1 RYDSRDN
8 PFDTSR
14 GSRLTLSVA
23 YAGGVLGGTVN
34 MVKPTIG
41 ATRFFRLS
49 RKSSVSVNF
58 ETGKIFPFGDD
69 TECAYTYAELST
81 DKPNLCVPT
90 SERFIVGGEF
100 SVRGFQYGV
109 LGPYE
114 NYPNYGL
121 RPAGGY
127 SHQTYNLEYIYRV
140 NDPIRLVL
148 WADAGRAYGYKEKFD
163 FAKLRY
169 SMGAEM
175 RVFLPVFQFPL
186 RFIYAFNPR
195 PEDGDEGNFESFQF
209 TIGNTF

>member
-1 RYDSRDN
+1 M
-8 PFDTSR
+8 F
-14 GSRLTLSVA
+14 
-23 YAGGVLGGTVN
+23 
-34 MVKPTIG
+34 KPTVG
-41 ATRFFRLS
+41 LTRFFRLS
-49 RKSSVSVNF
+49 RKSSVSANM
-58 ETGKIFPFGDD
+58 EAGYILPFGDD
-69 TECAYTYAELST
+69 SDCAYVYSDLST

-127 SHQTYNLEYIYRV
+127 SHQTYNFEYIYRV
-140 NDPIRLVL
+140 NDPIRFVL

-163 FAKLRY
+163 FGKLRY
-169 SMGAEM
+169 STGAEM

-186 RFIYAFNPR
+186 RFIYAINPA
-195 PEDGDEGNFESFQF
+195 PEDGDEGNFETFQF